1 MKVPVVLLVCLASAV
16 ASSVAPAQQARQLY
30 DEAANS
36 DAEADRQLNA
46 AYGKLI
52 DDIKKNNDPE
62 RAKMKIDLLRQVQ
75 RAWLKY
81 REAQVQFV
89 GTYNDIGSS
98 AARAAGLSSYNLELT
113 KRRIAELAD
122 VPDPF

>member
-1 MKVPVVLLVCLASAV
+1 MKVPVVLLACLLSAV

-30 DEAANS
+30 DEAAKS
-36 DAEADRQLNA
+36 DAETDRQLNV

-62 RAKMKIDLLRQVQ
+62 RANMKVDLLRQAQ

-98 AARAAGLSSYNLELT
+98 SARAAGLSSYNIELT
-113 KRRIAELAD
+113 KSRIAELAD